1 MNEQQAISE
10 IKLLSAH
17 FDKEIVL
24 LRQTLHKY
32 PELSFDEKN
41 TSERLKEK
49 LHAHDIE
56 FTTGW
61 AGYGLIANLNPEA
74 VEPFSIAIR
83 ADMDALPIH
92 EQNKTSYTSCHP
104 GIMHACG
111 HDVHMAIVM
120 GTALVLNEMQLTPD
134 RRLKILFQ
142 PAEEKLPGGALK
154 MIQQGALRNPPVSSI
169 FGLHVEPKM
178 SVGHVGLCKGG
189 FMASSDEI
197 YIRIVGKG
205 GHAAQPKMTNN
216 PIYAAS
222 NLIQEMRSLPL
233 LHEPTAD
240 TLLSFGRMNTDGG
253 ATNIVPET
261 LTIEGT
267 FRSLSETKRFIIHN
281 ELKHV
286 ALKVE
291 QVFAVQIEL
300 EIRKGYP
307 SLYNDPELTQRSFD
321 ACVSLLGEDSVHWI
335 NPRLTAE
342 DFAYYSHEVPACFLR
357 LGIGKDQGVHHPLFD
372 VDERCLKVGVEVLSW
387 MVCAESS
394 FQRQKA

>member
-17 FDKEIVL
+17 FDKEIEL

-32 PELSFDEKN
+32 PELSFEEKN

-49 LHAHDIE
+49 LYAHHIE

-92 EQNKTSYTSCHP
+92 EQNKTSYTSCYP

-120 GTALVLNEMQLTPD
+120 GAAIVLNEMQLKPD

-142 PAEEKLPGGALK
+142 PAEEKLPGGAL
-154 MIQQGALRNPPVSSI
+154 RYPPVSSI

-205 GHAAQPKMTNN
+205 GPAAQPKMTNN